1 MQRVINLSTRF
12 LTEGVMGFLA
22 LVALGTACAPLV
34 FDVPATLNDW
44 FNALE
49 WVILGVFAADY
60 LARLAIAPDRWRF
73 VTSPW
78 RIIDLVVIGGA
89 LLTLL
94 PQVDDALRGT
104 MALRILLVGRAIAFG
119 ARAGMAMAIP
129 RAAARLVAGA
139 PLVRVMR
146 VPGEGEEL
154 PAAASWDD
162 VVGWGRKPT
171 EQWYHAMGTNHERM
185 GPIAEALGMTS
196 ADLRTL
202 FDPSVGARV
211 QRTPKA
217 VFMVITIPRVAA
229 EGFPEV
235 SWSRIVGVLPEV
247 GILTATTSEADVPSM
262 LLGSSSHGPV
272 GRKPFGGQTML
283 RILELARDR
292 FQLVVQRFGD
302 EEELLQQ
309 VPLSDGSTRF
319 LAQVFRLRREIAAT
333 AAELFRLGVIARHL
347 AEGRIAIPG
356 ATPEIAASLHSFDEQ
371 LAQLQRQFADLRDDL
386 QSLMDLHLNVK
397 SYQMN
402 SFMRFLAVVSFL
414 GLIPAVAG
422 GLLGMNILGQ
432 PWPVTLGQ
440 IVFGV
445 AMGMAISIYVFAI
458 RGWLR

>member
-1 MQRVINLSTRF
+1 MKRLISASTRL

-22 LVALGTACAPLV
+22 LVALGTACAPLC
-34 FDVPATLNDW
+34 FDVSPGVEEW
-44 FNALE
+44 FDAVE
-49 WVILGVFAADY
+49 WVIVGVFAADY
-60 LARLAIAPDRWRF
+60 LLRLAIATDRWRF

-78 RIIDLVVIGGA
+78 RLVDLVVIGGA

-104 MALRILLVGRAIAFG
+104 LALRILLVGRAVVFG
-119 ARAGMAMAIP
+119 ARAGMAMVVP
-129 RAAARLVAGA
+129 RAAQRLVGGA
-139 PLVRVMR
+139 SLVRVMR
-146 VPGEGEEL
+146 VPGEGSEE
-154 PAAASWDD
+154 ATAASWED
-162 VVGWGRKPT
+162 VVGWGRRPT
-171 EQWYHAMGTNHERM
+171 EQWFHAMGTSHERM
-185 GPIAEALGMTS
+185 TPIAESLGLTS

-202 FDPSVGARV
+202 FDPAVGARV

-217 VFMVITIPRVAA
+217 VFLVITIPRVAT
-229 EGFPEV
+229 EGFPEA
-235 SWSRIVGVLPEV
+235 SWSRIVGVLPEA
-247 GILTATTSEADVPSM
+247 GILTATTSEADVPAM
-262 LLGSSSHGPV
+262 LLGSSSHGAV
-272 GRKPFGGQTML
+272 GRRPFGGQTML

-292 FQLVVQRFGD
+292 FQLAVSRFGD

-333 AAELFRLGVIARHL
+333 AAELFRLGAIVRHL

-356 ATPEIAASLHSFDEQ
+356 ATAEIAASLHSFDEQ
-371 LAQLQRQFADLRDDL
+371 VTQLQRQFSDLRDDL

-422 GLLGMNILGQ
+422 GLLGMNVLGQ

-440 IVFGV
+440 IIFGV
-445 AMGMAISIYVFAI
+445 AMGMAVSIYVFAM